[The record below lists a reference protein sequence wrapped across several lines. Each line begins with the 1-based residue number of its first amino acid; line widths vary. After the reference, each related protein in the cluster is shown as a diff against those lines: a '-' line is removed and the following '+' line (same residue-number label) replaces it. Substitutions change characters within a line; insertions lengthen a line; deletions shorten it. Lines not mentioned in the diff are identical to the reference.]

1 MVRRVACV
9 GAVVRDG
16 EGRVVVVRRGHAPAA
31 GLWSIP
37 GGRVEPQESL
47 TDAVRREVLEE
58 TGLEVEVC
66 EVVGCIELDAS
77 DTSDSG
83 GDADAWADVRYAV
96 TDFYATPLDPTVAL
110 LAGDDALEAR
120 WVTRDDLEALQ
131 CSPGLVDTLA
141 GWGVWPP
148 AGDPPA

>member
-1 MVRRVACV
+1 
-9 GAVVRDG
+9 
-16 EGRVVVVRRGHAPAA
+16 
-31 GLWSIP
+31 
-37 GGRVEPQESL
+37 L

-58 TGLEVEVC
+58 TGLEVAVG

-77 DTSDSG
+77 DTSDTSSSG
-83 GDADAWADVRYAV
+83 GDGDGWADVRYAV

-120 WVTRDDLEALQ
+120 WVTRADLEALQ

>member
-1 MVRRVACV
+1 M
-9 GAVVRDG
+9 
-16 EGRVVVVRRGHAPAA
+16 VVRRGHAPAA

-58 TGLEVEVC
+58 TGLEVEVG
-66 EVVGCIELDAS
+66 EVVGCIELGTGDAN
-77 DTSDSG
+77 DSG
-83 GDADAWADVRYAV
+83 GDGDGWADVRYAV
-96 TDFYATPLDPTVAL
+96 TDFYATPLDPAAHL
-110 LAGDDALEAR
+110 IAGDDALEAR
-120 WVTRDDLEALQ
+120 WVTRDELEALQ

>member
-1 MVRRVACV
+1 M
-9 GAVVRDG
+9 
-16 EGRVVVVRRGHAPAA
+16 VVRRGHAPAV

-37 GGRVEPQESL
+37 GGRVEAGESS

-58 TGLEVEVC
+58 TGLEVEVG

-77 DTSDSG
+77 DSG
-83 GDADAWADVRYAV
+83 GDGGGHSAAVVRYAV
-96 TDFYATPLDPTVAL
+96 TDFYATPLDPTAAL

-120 WVTRDDLEALQ
+120 WVTRDELEALQ

>member
-1 MVRRVACV
+1 M
-9 GAVVRDG
+9 
-16 EGRVVVVRRGHAPAA
+16 VVRRGHAPAA

-58 TGLEVEVC
+58 TGLEVEVG
-66 EVVGCIELDAS
+66 EVVGRVELNAA
-77 DTSDSG
+77 DSL
-83 GDADAWADVRYAV
+83 GDGYGYGDGVVHVGAEALVRYAV

-110 LAGDDALEAR
+110 VAGDDALEAR

-148 AGDPPA
+148 TGDPPA